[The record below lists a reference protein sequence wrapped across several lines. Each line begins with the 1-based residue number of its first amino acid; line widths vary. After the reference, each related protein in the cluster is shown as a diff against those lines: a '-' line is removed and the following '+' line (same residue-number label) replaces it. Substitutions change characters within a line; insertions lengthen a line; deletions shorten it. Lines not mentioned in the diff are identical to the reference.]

1 MGKNN
6 GNSWLNAVKKAFRSP
21 ANDGEKRSISRRR
34 DDNDHEEEEKKR
46 GKRRWIFR
54 KNSPLETTIQH
65 NVAKGSNS
73 STLIV
78 SANTQDKEANLVA
91 NSCVSDQRR
100 AVETAQQAAVDTIRL
115 RRSSL
120 YVEERRAAVRI
131 QAIFRGYLAR
141 RALLALKGVVK
152 LQALVRGYNVRKRA
166 KMTLQ
171 CIQSLVRVQSLV
183 CDQRRRLSCEANSVS
198 RNTNRLSCN
207 PHSLDEIQ
215 TLIDKAEEC
224 SLRQR
229 NTLAHIL
236 SNQIRTLGDEDQ
248 FPYNNYQEFEEEEN
262 KRFSGSWKTNHPET
276 GVVRKDRNLCVR
288 TDPIKTVEIDTSSP
302 YLYTSPRTPSS
313 SKIESVKVHSCSP
326 RHRARETNYQ
336 TAETPTSRSIY
347 LHRMSMSESS
357 CSLPQPSY
365 MAATASAIARVRSL
379 STPRQRPNLSPRRGD
394 QTGSSAKKRLSFPV
408 PEHAYINADDKP
420 NIQTYKGFR
429 SDQFG
434 QGQRSNVTCY
444 YTE

>member
-1 MGKNN
+1 MGKKN

-21 ANDGEKRSISRRR
+21 PANDGEKRSMSRRR
-34 DDNDHEEEEKKR
+34 EDIDHEEEEKR

-73 STLIV
+73 STVIV
-78 SANTQDKEANLVA
+78 STNTQDREEANLVE

-100 AVETAQQAAVDTIRL
+100 AVETAVDTIRL

-120 YVEERRAAVRI
+120 CVEERRAAVLI

-198 RNTNRLSCN
+198 RNANRLSYN

-215 TLIDKAEEC
+215 ALIHKAEEC

-229 NTLAHIL
+229 KTLAHIL
-236 SNQIRTLGDEDQ
+236 SSQISTLGDEDQ
-248 FPYNNYQEFEEEEN
+248 FPNNNYQEFEEEEN

-302 YLYTSPRTPSS
+302 CLYTSPRTPSS
-313 SKIESVKVHSCSP
+313 PKIESIKVHSCSP
-326 RHRARETNYQ
+326 RHRTRETNYQ

-408 PEHAYINADDKP
+408 PEHAHINADDKP
-420 NIQTYKGFR
+420 NIQTYKKGFR

-434 QGQRSNVTCY
+434 QGQRANVTCY

>member
-6 GNSWLNAVKKAFRSP
+6 GNSWLNAVKKAFVRSP
-21 ANDGEKRSISRRR
+21 PANKGDKRCTSRRR

-54 KNSPLETTIQH
+54 KSSPLETTIQH
-65 NVAKGSNS
+65 NVAKCSNS
-73 STLIV
+73 STVIV
-78 SANTQDKEANLVA
+78 STNTQDKEAYLVE
-91 NSCVSDQRR
+91 NSCVSDQSG

-120 YVEERRAAVRI
+120 FVEEHRAAVLI
-131 QAIFRGYLAR
+131 QSIFRGYLAR

-171 CIQSLVRVQSLV
+171 CIQSLVHVQSLV

-198 RNTNRLSCN
+198 RNANRLSCN

-215 TLIDKAEEC
+215 ALIHKAEEC
-224 SLRQR
+224 SLKQR

-236 SNQIRTLGDEDQ
+236 SNQIRTLGDEDH
-248 FPYNNYQEFEEEEN
+248 FPNNNYQEFEEEEN

-288 TDPIKTVEIDTSSP
+288 TDQIKN
-302 YLYTSPRTPSS
+302 R
-313 SKIESVKVHSCSP
+313 
-326 RHRARETNYQ
+326 
-336 TAETPTSRSIY
+336 
-347 LHRMSMSESS
+347 
-357 CSLPQPSY
+357 
-365 MAATASAIARVRSL
+365 
-379 STPRQRPNLSPRRGD
+379 
-394 QTGSSAKKRLSFPV
+394 
-408 PEHAYINADDKP
+408 
-420 NIQTYKGFR
+420 
-429 SDQFG
+429 
-434 QGQRSNVTCY
+434 
-444 YTE
+444 